1 MHFTAAAAAATIA
14 ARPAAVVLVVPP
26 VLDTTHTT
34 LDTRRV
40 YWIPA
45 LPIEDSRLRLSFVA
59 IAATLLGH
67 ARFSP
72 FFARSSLVKCST
84 STCSVLLPLY
94 CALLYSSPVQTLLI
108 TTLLVRTD
116 VTTSSPTPPAHP
128 PVARP
133 SPPFL
138 LHARQTHYS
147 SARSPPTLPLAR
159 DSYHVALS
167 PTPSTLL
174 AAHQTSKPALSLCLV
189 CLRSA

>member
-1 MHFTAAAAAATIA
+1 
-14 ARPAAVVLVVPP
+14 VPP

-40 YWIPA
+40 HWIPA

-84 STCSVLLPLY
+84 STCSVLLPLCSTVLY
-94 CALLYSSPVQTLLI
+94 STLLYNHHYSPPVQTLLI

-116 VTTSSPTPPAHP
+116 VTTSSPTSPAHP

-167 PTPSTLL
+167 PPTPSTLL